1 MTTNLSDTD
10 SYLKST
16 YANST
21 NLNLSSN
28 SESDLE
34 KTKFFN
40 ILKSI
45 FAIFDP
51 ECNGS
56 IDINELDVLG
66 ANNNEILNDVLNYIR
81 TSRSNKILKAV
92 NQNLKVHP
100 QRHSLYVDKKSSGK
114 FLVDFDE
121 FVNAAEIVLDRR
133 KQNKIL
139 NSRTSGTTLSQAFE
153 NHNYQNSQS
162 NANSLDLNSLIDKEN
177 FLLKQGL
184 DSIDSIKQWFT
195 NQLIENKVKQANF
208 SKLKYQNLFSIDKLL
223 IDLKQLND
231 LNLILNEFLIKKKL
245 NMENIKQ
252 DDKSEFLLPEPPSY
266 HDYVEQFSA
275 KQDFDLDVYLKEKQD
290 KIDSL
295 QKEKSNL
302 IRKLFEIKAES
313 ENINKNIL
321 KLNSNTKDLNRQNS
335 TINLAKKEKELPIV
349 VEKNSNNF
357 NSTLP
362 IQSNSSAKSINSTIL
377 ISKPRFL

>member
-1 MTTNLSDTD
+1 MTTNITDITDT
-10 SYLKST
+10 YIIKPT
-16 YANST
+16 CPST
-21 NLNLSSN
+21 NLNLSE
-28 SESDLE
+28 SELE

-51 ECNGS
+51 ECNGQ

-66 ANNNEILNDVLNYIR
+66 ANNNEILNDVLSYIR
-81 TSRSNKILKAV
+81 TNRSNKILKTV

-100 QRHSLYVDKKSSGK
+100 QRHSFLIDKKQGGK

-139 NSRTSGTTLSQAFE
+139 QSRTSGTTLSQAFDSQ
-153 NHNYQNSQS
+153 NYINSQS

-177 FLLKQGL
+177 YLLRQGL
-184 DSIDSIKQWFT
+184 DSIDCIKQWFT
-195 NQLIENKVKQANF
+195 NQLVENKVKQTNF
-208 SKLKYQNLFSIDKLL
+208 NKLKYQNLFSIDKLL

-231 LNLILNEFLIKKKL
+231 LNLILNDFLIKKKL
-245 NMENIKQ
+245 NMENSK
-252 DDKSEFLLPEPPSY
+252 KEETPEFSLPDPPSY
-266 HDYVEQFSA
+266 QDYVEQFGLQNG
-275 KQDFDLDVYLKEKQD
+275 KQDLDLDKFLKEKQE
-290 KIDSL
+290 KIDLL

-313 ENINKNIL
+313 ENINKNML
-321 KLNSNTKDLNRQNS
+321 KLNMTNSREFSRQNS
-335 TINLAKKEKELPIV
+335 TASLPSKDKELPIF
-349 VEKNSNNF
+349 VEKNC
-357 NSTLP
+357 TLP
-362 IQSNSSAKSINSTIL
+362 IQSCSNMNNTIS

>member
-1 MTTNLSDTD
+1 MTTNLTEIDTFIKKP
-10 SYLKST
+10 SYS
-16 YANST
+16 
-21 NLNLSSN
+21 NLNLTD
-28 SESDLE
+28 SDLE

-81 TSRSNKILKAV
+81 SNRSNKILKAV
-92 NQNLKVHP
+92 NQNLKVNT
-100 QRHSLYVDKKSSGK
+100 QRHSLYVDKKPSGK

-133 KQNKIL
+133 KHSKVL
-139 NSRTSGTTLSQAFE
+139 RTSNTTLSQAFE
-153 NHNYQNSQS
+153 TPNNTSSQS

-177 FLLKQGL
+177 LLLKQGL
-184 DSIDSIKQWFT
+184 DSIDCIKQWFT
-195 NQLIENKVKQANF
+195 NQLIENKVKQTNF
-208 SKLKYQNLFSIDKLL
+208 NKLKYQNLFSIDKIL

-231 LNLILNEFLIKKKL
+231 LNLILNDFLLKKKI
-245 NMENIKQ
+245 NMENLKQ
-252 DDKSEFLLPEPPSY
+252 EDSTSDFSLPEPPSY
-266 HDYVEQFSA
+266 KDYLDQFGLQNF
-275 KQDFDLDVYLKEKQD
+275 KHDLDLDKFLKEKQD
-290 KIDSL
+290 KIDTL

-313 ENINKNIL
+313 ESINKNIL
-321 KLNSNTKDLNRQNS
+321 KLNSKDSRQNS
-335 TINLAKKEKELPIV
+335 MTSLTSKELPIYID
-349 VEKNSNNF
+349 KGFNNTMPSQTS
-357 NSTLP
+357 STRNL
-362 IQSNSSAKSINSTIL
+362 NATVT
-377 ISKPRFL
+377 ISKPKFL